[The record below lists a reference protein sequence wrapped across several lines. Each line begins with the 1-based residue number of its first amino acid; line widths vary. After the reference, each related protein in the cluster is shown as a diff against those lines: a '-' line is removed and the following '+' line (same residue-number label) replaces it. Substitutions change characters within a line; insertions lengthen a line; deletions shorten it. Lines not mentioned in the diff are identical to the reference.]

1 MAKLALSLLT
11 CNKLMQARI
20 DTNTPGS
27 QVAVIQYMFRIL
39 YMNDS
44 LENIGKALRSLRLS
58 KGMSQQALAAAAG
71 ISRTTLI
78 QMEKGKDAQVSSFEL
93 AGRVLGV
100 EFGLMPESPHMARR
114 RQARA
119 DHQAKLA
126 ASREKHLKL
135 AVKFALGGA
144 EALALKENAL
154 RMVQLW
160 KEKELCSPVYIERW
174 MEILN
179 AEPKQV
185 AKRLLALDDTWGP
198 ALRQNTPFAL
208 SAS

>member
-1 MAKLALSLLT
+1 
-11 CNKLMQARI
+11 MQARI

-119 DHQAKLA
+119 DQQSRLA

-144 EALALKENAL
+144 EALALKEDAL

-160 KEKELCSPVYIERW
+160 KEKDLCSPVYIERW
-174 MEILN
+174 LEILN

-185 AKRLLALDDTWGP
+185 ARKLLAMDDEWGP

-208 SAS
+208 SVS

>member
-1 MAKLALSLLT
+1 MAKLALSLWA
-11 CNKLMQARI
+11 CNKSIQARFI
-20 DTNTPGS
+20 NNAPSRRLTI
-27 QVAVIQYMFRIL
+27 IQYMYRIL
-39 YMNDS
+39 VMNGS

-93 AGRVLGV
+93 AGQVLGV
-100 EFGLMPESPHMARR
+100 EFGLLSESPDMSRR
-114 RQARA
+114 RQART
-119 DHQAKLA
+119 DHQFKLA

-144 EALALKENAL
+144 EAIALKEDAL

-160 KEKELCSPVYIERW
+160 KEGDLCSPAYIERW
-174 MEILN
+174 LEILS

-185 AKRLLALDDTWGP
+185 AKKLLAMDDAWGP

-208 SAS
+208 NAA

>member
-1 MAKLALSLLT
+1 
-11 CNKLMQARI
+11 MQARI

-44 LENIGKALRSLRLS
+44 LETIGKALRSLRLS

-119 DHQAKLA
+119 DQQSRLA

-160 KEKELCSPVYIERW
+160 KEKDLCSPVYIERW
-174 MEILN
+174 LEILN

-185 AKRLLALDDTWGP
+185 ARKLLAMDDEWGP

-208 SAS
+208 SVS

>member
-1 MAKLALSLLT
+1 MTS
-11 CNKLMQARI
+11 
-20 DTNTPGS
+20 
-27 QVAVIQYMFRIL
+27 IQHMYRIL
-39 YMNDS
+39 VMNAS
-44 LENIGKALRSLRLS
+44 PQNIGQALRSLRLS

-93 AGRVLGV
+93 AGQVLGV
-100 EFGLMPESPHMARR
+100 GFGLLSESPDMSRR

-119 DHQAKLA
+119 EHQVKLA
-126 ASREKHLKL
+126 ASRVKHLKL

-144 EALALKENAL
+144 EAIALKEDAL

-160 KEKELCSPVYIERW
+160 KEGELCSPVYIERW
-174 MEILN
+174 FEILN

-185 AKRLLALDDTWGP
+185 AKKLLAMDDAWGP

-208 SAS
+208 SVP

>member
-1 MAKLALSLLT
+1 
-11 CNKLMQARI
+11 
-20 DTNTPGS
+20 
-27 QVAVIQYMFRIL
+27 
-39 YMNDS
+39 MNSS
-44 LENIGKALRSLRLS
+44 LENVGKALRSLRLS

-100 EFGLMPESPHMARR
+100 EFGLLSDSPDMVRR

-144 EALALKENAL
+144 EAIALKENAL

-160 KEKELCSPVYIERW
+160 KEGDLCSPVYIERW
-174 MEILN
+174 LDILN

-185 AKRLLALDDTWGP
+185 AKKLLAMDDTWGP

>member
-1 MAKLALSLLT
+1 MSCRQLT
-11 CNKLMQARI
+11 IIHYMYRI
-20 DTNTPGS
+20 MVMTASP
-27 QVAVIQYMFRIL
+27 Q
-39 YMNDS
+39 
-44 LENIGKALRSLRLS
+44 NIGKTLKSLRLS

-93 AGRVLGV
+93 AGQVLGV
-100 EFGLMPESPHMARR
+100 GFGLLSESPDITRR

-119 DHQAKLA
+119 DHQFKLA

-144 EALALKENAL
+144 EAIALKEDAL

-174 MEILN
+174 FEILN

-185 AKRLLALDDTWGP
+185 AKKLLAMDDAWGP

-208 SAS
+208 SVP